1 MDKKWKKFERVVA
14 AIHVAENSGATV
26 AWNDHINGRQFDVAI
41 RFKFQ
46 FYDYLTLIECKDQQ
60 ARVQAEDVEAF
71 VTKSR
76 DAGANKAIVVSSSGF
91 QSGAKKVAE
100 KHNIELFTLTEIH
113 NMPEE
118 VLTDNIVSVLALLPV
133 GFWKTGTREIVYLSQ
148 DPKQREF
155 EINNIPLIG
164 MGPLKLIDILKPYS
178 QLIAP
183 FDIPGV
189 PKFGGNFPVATK
201 KRQNQAITLQLNT
214 RIRFPNS
221 STEIP
226 VSHVLLSYW
235 MQDARFV
242 VPNSP
247 PSTQYQYKNE
257 RTDTTTIIGAE
268 TLRLDLVIKP
278 EPGKFYQD
286 PETSY
291 FYYCESMLKK
301 GAVLYLIYSYQNG
314 QFVQGKAIVPVSEET
329 TYVEIT
335 DDTEIAKMK
344 ILYQQVKAKD
354 KQFADTPEA
363 KAWAEAIAE

>member
-14 AIHVAENSGATV
+14 AIHAAENSGATV
-26 AWNDHINGRQFDVAI
+26 TWNEHINGRQFDVVI

-46 FYDYLTLIECKDQQ
+46 FYEYLTLIECRDEQR
-60 ARVQAEDVEAF
+60 RVEAGDVDAF

-76 DAGANKAIVVSSSGF
+76 DAGANKAIIVSSSGF
-91 QSGAKKVAE
+91 QSGAKTIAE

-113 NMPEE
+113 EMPEGA
-118 VLTDNIVSVLALLPV
+118 LTDTLVSVLVLVPD
-133 GFWKTGTREIVYLSQ
+133 GFWKTGTREVIYLSK

-201 KRQNQAITLQLNT
+201 KPQHKAITLQLNT
-214 RIRFPNS
+214 KIRFPNS
-221 STEIP
+221 TSDIP

-235 MQDARFV
+235 MQDARV
-242 VPNSP
+242 IQ
-247 PSTQYQYKNE
+247 PSFAPTQYQYKNE
-257 RTDTTTIIGAE
+257 RTDTTATIEAIKLKLEYE
-268 TLRLDLVIKP
+268 TKV

-286 PETSY
+286 PQTNCY
-291 FYYCESMLKK
+291 YYCESIKK
-301 GAVLYLIYSYQNG
+301 QGALLYLIYSYQNG
-314 QFVQGKAIVPVSEET
+314 QFVQGKAIVPTSEENT
-329 TYVEIT
+329 FVEIT
-335 DDTEIAKMK
+335 DEAEIEKMK
-344 ILYQQVKAKD
+344 ILYRQVKERD

-363 KAWAEAIAE
+363 KAWANDTAE

>member
-14 AIHVAENSGATV
+14 AIHVAEHSGATV
-26 AWNDHINGRQFDVAI
+26 TWDDHINGRQFDVTI

-46 FYDYLTLIECKDQQ
+46 FYDYLVIIECKDQQ
-60 ARVQAEDVEAF
+60 ARVEAEDVEAF

-113 NMPEE
+113 NMPEGM
-118 VLTDNIVSVLALLPV
+118 LTDNIVSVLILLPV
-133 GFWKTGTREIVYLSQ
+133 GFWKTSTREIIYLSTN
-148 DPKQREF
+148 PNQREY

-189 PKFGGNFPVATK
+189 PKFGGDFPVATK
-201 KRQNQAITLQLNT
+201 ERQNKAIQLQLGT
-214 RIRFPNS
+214 RIVFPNS

-235 MQDARFV
+235 MQDARV
-242 VPNSP
+242 LVPHSA

-257 RTDTTTIIGAE
+257 RTDATTTIDAE
-268 TLRLDLVIKP
+268 KLRLGFETKL
-278 EPGKFYQD
+278 EPGKFYHD
-286 PETSY
+286 PQLNY
-291 FYYCESMLKK
+291 YYYCESIKKK
-301 GAVLYLIYSYQNG
+301 GALLYLIYSYQNG
-314 QFVQGKAIVPVSEET
+314 QFVQGKAIVPLSEENCFL
-329 TYVEIT
+329 EIT
-335 DDTEIAKMK
+335 DEQQIEKMK
-344 ILYQQVKAKD
+344 LLYQQVKQKD
-354 KQFADTPEA
+354 EQFADTPEA
-363 KAWAEAIAE
+363 KAFAKDTAE